1 MGKISIFILVLFL
14 AGLSL
19 FAVYNKETITVTIPF
34 SAIYEVPKFAVVLFS
49 IAVGIL
55 VSLIF
60 FAIRDTK
67 KFIDNWQYQ
76 KKQKQDIK
84 VQGLYSKAVNAILA
98 HNEDAAREALEDI
111 LAEEPDHI
119 DALLRL
125 GDTYAAEEDFQKA
138 NSYYQKAR
146 MIDPR
151 NLETLFAM
159 ENALEKT
166 GRWADALKYI
176 EDILEIDED
185 NLTAMYRKRDI
196 LEKQGRWDDLVYLQK
211 SILKNE
217 HNEKDKKREH
227 QNLIGYEY
235 EYGRHS
241 LENNQLEKAK
251 KACKTVL
258 RIDKDFVPATLGL
271 AEVMLR
277 EGESEEAVNLLEK
290 SYENNSSK
298 IVLARLEDLLI
309 TIGEPARLITIY
321 KEGITRNPNDPV
333 TRFFLGKLYY
343 RLEMI
348 DDAFETLSGMDTLG
362 VAYPELHQ
370 LLGNIYLRRNLPEK
384 AASEYK
390 KVIDVRKPLRLP
402 YCCGKCGA
410 SSDEWSGRCPKC
422 RQWDTFQ
429 FNLEGACS
437 PAQAGLAVGR

>member
-1 MGKISIFILVLFL
+1 MGKMSIFILVLFL
-14 AGLSL
+14 GGLSL
-19 FAVYNKETITVTIPF
+19 FAVYNEESITVTIPF
-34 SAIYEVPKFAVVLFS
+34 GAIYEVPKFAVVLFS
-49 IAVGIL
+49 IAGGIL

-76 KKQKQDIK
+76 KKQKQEMK
-84 VQGLYSKAVNAILA
+84 AQGLYSKAVNAILA
-98 HNEDAAREALEDI
+98 HNVDAAREALEDI
-111 LAEEPDHI
+111 LAEDPDHI

-125 GDTYAAEEDFQKA
+125 GDTYAEEEDFQKA
-138 NSYYQKAR
+138 NTYYQKAK
-146 MIDPR
+146 MINPE
-151 NLETLFAM
+151 NLETLFAI
-159 ENALEKT
+159 EGVLEKT
-166 GRWADALKYI
+166 ARWSEALKYI
-176 EDILEIDED
+176 EDILEIDDE
-185 NLTAMYRKRDI
+185 NLSAMYRKRDI

-217 HNEKDKKREH
+217 HTEKDKRREQ
-227 QNLIGYEY
+227 QNLIGYKY

-241 LENNQLEKAK
+241 LETNQLEKAK
-251 KACKTVL
+251 KAFKTVL
-258 RIDKDFVPATLGL
+258 RIDKDFIPATLGL

-290 SYENNSSK
+290 AYENSSSK

-309 TIGEPARLITIY
+309 ALGEPARLITAY

-333 TRFFLGKLYY
+333 TKFFLGKLYY

-348 DDAFETLSGMDTLG
+348 DDAFETLFGIDTLG
-362 VAYPELHQ
+362 AAYPELHL

-384 AASEYK
+384 AAGEYK

-410 SSDEWSGRCPKC
+410 SSDEWSGRCPRC

-429 FNLEGACS
+429 FNLEGIC
-437 PAQAGLAVGR
+437 PPVQAGLAAAR